1 MPFTEKTLLA
11 QLEDRPEVDSLDPSL
26 DLGGPRLSEQMSKR
40 LASIKPT
47 PLPKK
52 PSLVDLVEKIPLLTG
67 FLKTV
72 NTAGAA
78 LSGLAKLND
87 NFSNSIQAATSGFQ
101 FAGFALNI
109 IDFFRIPAL
118 YVASAAAGVKPPI
131 TLTNNGTWLYSAVIV
146 ALTSTAIALPFTAPA
161 IGLTLAGL
169 TLVTTAAT
177 MVKIIIQR
185 NRLHNKLTE
194 VEALIAAET
203 AELDVLQKQA
213 IELESAINVAP
224 TKERKAELTAK
235 LSDISAL
242 FDQRYQQLQTHHD
255 NKFKYEEELKEKSLG
270 KLMDKGVGMALT
282 CVAIVGL
289 TLALFFPPVG
299 AIILGASAAAGLAY
313 LAARVGIPFFKGLV
327 SKFSKKNV
335 PEALDDHSEK
345 PLENEKKE
353 ALSDT
358 IKHAP
363 TPSHALGSTATAL
376 DLLYKH
382 RVSPDGSG
390 GTENEVETLLNAS
403 QHDIEP
409 ETESVVL
416 QKEKVTTPPSNEPE
430 PEEIKARQLAEE
442 SRTAPTPFDQEP

>member
-1 MPFTEKTLLA
+1 MSLTEQTPLV
-11 QLEDRPEVDSLDPSL
+11 QLEDRPEVDRLDPSL
-26 DLGGPRLSEQMSKR
+26 DLGSPRLSEQMSTR

-52 PSLVDLVEKIPLLTG
+52 PSLIDLVEKIPLLTG

-72 NTAGAA
+72 NNVGVAF
-78 LSGLAKLND
+78 SGLAKLND
-87 NFSNSIQAATSGFQ
+87 NFSSSIQATASGFQ
-101 FAGFALNI
+101 FAGFALKI

-118 YVASAAAGVKPPI
+118 YVASAAAGEKPPI
-131 TLTNNGTWLYSAVIV
+131 TLTNNGTWLYSAAIV
-146 ALTSTAIALPFTAPA
+146 AFASTAIALPVTAPA
-161 IGLTLAGL
+161 MGLTIAGL

-185 NRLHNKLTE
+185 NKLHKKLRE
-194 VEALIAAET
+194 VDALIADET
-203 AELDVLQKQA
+203 AGLDVLRKQA

-224 TKERKAELTAK
+224 TKEKKAELTAK
-235 LSDISAL
+235 LSDISAQ
-242 FDQRYQQLQTHHD
+242 FDQRLQLLQTHHD
-255 NKFKYEEELKEKSLG
+255 NKFKYEEKLKEKSLG
-270 KLMDKGVGMALT
+270 KLMDNGVGMALT
-282 CVAIVGL
+282 CVTIVGL

-299 AIILGASAAAGLAY
+299 MIIVGATAAAGLAY
-313 LAARVGIPFFKGLV
+313 LVARVGIPFFKGLV

-376 DLLYKH
+376 DILYKH

-409 ETESVVL
+409 EKESVVL
-416 QKEKVTTPPSNEPE
+416 QKEEVTTPPTNEPE
-430 PEEIKARQLAEE
+430 LEEIKASQLTEE